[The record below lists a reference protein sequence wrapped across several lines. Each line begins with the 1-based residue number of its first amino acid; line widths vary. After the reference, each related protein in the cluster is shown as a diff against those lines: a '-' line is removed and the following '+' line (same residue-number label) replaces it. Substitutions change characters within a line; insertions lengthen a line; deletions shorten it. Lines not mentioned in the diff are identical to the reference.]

1 MKKYFAL
8 IILLF
13 VPFLVSATDQKG
25 NVTENLNI
33 RSLPTTES
41 EKVLCGNG
49 APVVFLGEV
58 TILEEVNSSTEGDAC
73 PAKKWYK
80 IKGKDIIDNI
90 EYTGYG
96 CASYIEIKKEEPI
109 VPNPNEN
116 KVIDTPVVAYGT
128 IKNGYV
134 YTEANTASALRSD
147 KTTEKIAILGDAT
160 NTNTEGCKDMYK
172 ILYDN
177 LVSYACKS
185 NIDGVVSVSVMDTST
200 IAYDYN
206 AELAKFPE
214 GYKSY
219 LNELHRLHPNWR
231 FYAINTNLDFNDV
244 IANEQKQSYLDGST
258 DSGSFITLEPN
269 YYNWRN
275 NTWTSQDSG
284 SWYVASK
291 EAIEYYIDPR
301 KYLNE
306 KEIFVFEDSRAY
318 SYQTN
323 SALNQMVYYAGA
335 SDLKMVYDGKERSYY
350 DAFKDAANFS
360 KVSAMTTIARSRIE
374 TGKFTSNSV
383 SGMQFDYNGNKY
395 SGYYN
400 YYNIGAWAHSGR
412 GAITNGLIYA
422 YNAGWNN
429 RYKAIVE
436 GATFIATKYIYSG
449 QENQYFQKFNV
460 NPATIYSVYG
470 HQYQTN
476 IQAPMIEGTY
486 VYWGYKDS
494 GNIDSPIVF
503 HIPVYKNMKAT
514 LKEPVLGNPNNWLT
528 SITIDGK
535 AINNYTDGK
544 TESFDGNL
552 YYSYDNNWDNKAD
565 VTYQNNVIKYNVKYD
580 VDKINIKTT
589 QVVPTTTV
597 SGIGDVKLTD
607 KVTTIDIV
615 SKAQNQTTKTYRII
629 VTKEDK
635 PIQNED
641 GEPVYPDLANALNN
655 ISVKYNS
662 SYLYGLTLGTSYDTL
677 KNAIKK
683 IDSNITVTVTKNSN
697 NNTGNFA
704 TGDVITIS
712 NGKDTKKFTYVL
724 YGDLNGDG
732 KINVLDLIH
741 IRNIILEESNLAG
754 AYKEAGDIN
763 HDGKSNVLDL
773 ILVRNDILGDT
784 IKQ

>member
-1 MKKYFAL
+1 MKKYLLF
-8 IILLF
+8 IVLLF
-13 VPFLVSATDQKG
+13 VPFLVHAEETG
-25 NVTENLNI
+25 NVLEPLNL
-33 RSLPTTES
+33 RAEPTTES
-41 EKVLCGNG
+41 EKIKCSDGS
-49 APVVFLGEV
+49 PVVLYGGV
-58 TILEEVNSSTEGDAC
+58 TIIEEKDSTTNGDAC
-73 PAKKWYK
+73 PSKKWFK
-80 IKGKDIIDNI
+80 VKGKDTADGK

-96 CASYIEIKKEEPI
+96 CSSYIEKTQAPVIAPD
-109 VPNPNEN
+109 PNEN
-116 KVIDTPVVAYGT
+116 KVITDPVVAYGT

-134 YTEANTASALRSD
+134 YTKANTTSPLRSD
-147 KTTEKIAILGDAT
+147 RTTERIAILGNAT
-160 NTNTEGCKDMYK
+160 NENATGCKEMYK

-177 LVSYACKS
+177 VISYACK
-185 NIDGVVSVSVMDTST
+185 NNFENVVEVSVMDTAN

-214 GYKSY
+214 SYRSY
-219 LNELHRLHPNWR
+219 LNELHKIHPTWR
-231 FYAINTNLDFNDV
+231 FYAVNTNLNFDDV
-244 IANEQKQSYLDGST
+244 IANEQKQSYLDGSNNE
-258 DSGSFITLEPN
+258 GYFITLEPN
-269 YYNWRN
+269 YYNWRT

-291 EAIEYYIDPR
+291 EAIEYFVDPR
-301 KYLNE
+301 RYLNE
-306 KEIFVFEDSRAY
+306 KDIFVFEDSRSY
-318 SYQTN
+318 TYQTS
-323 SALNQMVYYAGA
+323 SALNQMVFYAGA
-335 SDLKMVYDGKERSYY
+335 ADLKMIYDGQEKNYY
-350 DAFKDAANFS
+350 SAFSEAANFS
-360 KVSAMTTIARSRIE
+360 KVSAMTTLARSRIE

-383 SGMQFDYNGNKY
+383 SGMSFDYNGNTY

-422 YNAGWNN
+422 LEAGWNN

-460 NPATIYSVYG
+460 NPSSIHSIYG

-476 IQAPMIEGTY
+476 IEAPMIEGRY
-486 VYWGYKDS
+486 VYWGYQDS

-503 HIPVYKNMKAT
+503 HIPVYNNMRSKMPQ
-514 LKEPVLGNPNNWLT
+514 EPVSGNPNNWLT
-528 SITIDGK
+528 SISIDGK
-535 AINNYTDGK
+535 ALTNYTDGK

-565 VTYQNNVIKYNVKYD
+565 ATYKNNVIKYTVKYD

-589 QVVPTTTV
+589 QAVSTSTV
-597 SGIGDVKLTD
+597 SGAGDVTLKD
-607 KVTTIDIV
+607 KNTTIDVIC
-615 SKAQNQTTKTYRII
+615 KAQNQTTKTYRIV

-635 PIQNED
+635 PATDNPDIS
-641 GEPVYPDLANALNN
+641 YPDISNALNSV
-655 ISVKYNS
+655 SVKYNS

-683 IDSNITVTVTKNSN
+683 VDSNITVTITKNSN

-732 KINVLDLIH
+732 KINILDLIH
-741 IRNIILEESNLAG
+741 IRNIILEESNLTG

-763 HDGKSNVLDL
+763 HDGKSNILDL
-773 ILVRNDILGDT
+773 ILVRNDILGDS